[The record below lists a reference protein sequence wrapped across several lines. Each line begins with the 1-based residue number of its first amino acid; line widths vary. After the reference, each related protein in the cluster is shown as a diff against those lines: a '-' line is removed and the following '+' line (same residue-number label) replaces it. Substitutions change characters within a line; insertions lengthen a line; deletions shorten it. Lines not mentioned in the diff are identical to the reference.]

1 MCEYIVNTY
10 HYFETLYL
18 LNQKL
23 IKLSGTDAIRN
34 IEESIYLTLEI
45 CDSIPRLIPYTYN
58 KKKHRM
64 TITSK
69 NGLMEY
75 RKDIPFLLDDYKQ
88 ILDNHYDLLDRIRIL
103 RNKYE
108 HKMHV
113 IKFKSES
120 SSSIELFEI
129 ELQCENDCFVIH
141 SYELV
146 KLVKELNILFS
157 KIISQISAIAFKEKD
172 SYASDLY
179 EKKLERLNFKD
190 INKLF
195 DSEYLRI
202 VGKLMYDF

>member
-64 TITSK
+64 TITNT

-75 RKDIPFLLDDYKQ
+75 RKDIAFLLDDYKQ
-88 ILDNHYDLLDRIRIL
+88 ILDNHYDLLR
-103 RNKYE
+103 
-108 HKMHV
+108 
-113 IKFKSES
+113 
-120 SSSIELFEI
+120 
-129 ELQCENDCFVIH
+129 
-141 SYELV
+141 
-146 KLVKELNILFS
+146 
-157 KIISQISAIAFKEKD
+157 
-172 SYASDLY
+172 
-179 EKKLERLNFKD
+179 
-190 INKLF
+190 
-195 DSEYLRI
+195 
-202 VGKLMYDF
+202 